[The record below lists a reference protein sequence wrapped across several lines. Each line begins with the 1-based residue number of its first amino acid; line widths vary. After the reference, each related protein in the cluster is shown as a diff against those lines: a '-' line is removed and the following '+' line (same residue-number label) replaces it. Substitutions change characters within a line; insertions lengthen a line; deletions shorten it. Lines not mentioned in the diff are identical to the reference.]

1 MKSFISLLF
10 LSLTPLVVIGQNAS
24 DIQNRSD
31 STERPQP
38 APLSAS
44 SDNNSGSSNISA
56 SDTGAQRPISLK
68 QLDLVLLKFGPLA
81 SSLCLIPTRKL
92 FLRLNKPSR
101 LSIRILRF
109 LLLQQ
114 RLFLDSALYLR
125 SASQILVLDIQ

>member
-44 SDNNSGSSNISA
+44 SDNNSGSSNVSA

-68 QLDLVLLKFGPLA
+68 KREYHHTLGMILSTFIVL
-81 SSLCLIPTRKL
+81 
-92 FLRLNKPSR
+92 
-101 LSIRILRF
+101 IL
-109 LLLQQ
+109 
-114 RLFLDSALYLR
+114 
-125 SASQILVLDIQ
+125 

>member
-44 SDNNSGSSNISA
+44 SDNNSGSSNVSA

-68 QLDLVLLKFGPLA
+68 KKGISSYFGYDSKYFYRSNPLA
-81 SSLCLIPTRKL
+81 TASAMKQPTGMWIKY
-92 FLRLNKPSR
+92 FLRWCR
-101 LSIRILRF
+101 TWCLRHGF
-109 LLLQQ
+109 C
-114 RLFLDSALYLR
+114 RYHPIHR
-125 SASQILVLDIQ
+125 W